1 MSPWDECIC
10 GHVRAD
16 HDPDSN
22 DPGCATPDCPCPWFD
37 HDIAYQQGDLWF
49 EGECG
54 AA

>member
-16 HDPDSN
+16 HDADAN

-37 HDIAYQQGDLWF
+37 RDPSCEHCGSWYGC
-49 EGECG
+49 EC
-54 AA
+54 AAA